1 MKRWALALVLVGVSL
16 WLWAPGYSQED
27 MVAVDTSPFERP
39 QRPPSRFAHDAH
51 NEKAG
56 IENCNVCHH
65 VFRDGKKV
73 EDESSEGERC
83 ADCHGLKAQ
92 GRTPSLVMA
101 FHTRCKG
108 CHLEQRKGP
117 VMCGQCHVWRP
128 NKTGAAA
135 AK

>member
-1 MKRWALALVLVGVSL
+1 MKRWALALVAAGASL
-16 WLWAPGYSQED
+16 WLLAPGFSQED
-27 MVAVDTSPFERP
+27 MVTVDTSPFERP
-39 QRPPSRFAHDAH
+39 QRAPARFTHDAH

-56 IENCNVCHH
+56 IDTCNECHH

-83 ADCHGLKAQ
+83 ADCHGQKAQ
-92 GRTPSLVMA
+92 GHAPSLTTA
-101 FHTRCKG
+101 FHTNCKG

-128 NKTGAAA
+128 NAAGVA

>member
-1 MKRWALALVLVGVSL
+1 MKRWALALVAAGASL
-16 WLWAPGYSQED
+16 WLLAPGFSQED
-27 MVAVDTSPFERP
+27 MVTVDTSPFERP
-39 QRPPSRFAHDAH
+39 QRAPALFTHDAH

-56 IENCNVCHH
+56 IDTCNECHH

-83 ADCHGLKAQ
+83 ADCHGQKAQ
-92 GRTPSLVMA
+92 GRAPSLATA
-101 FHTRCKG
+101 FHTNCKG

-128 NKTGAAA
+128 NAAGAAA
-135 AK
+135 K